1 MAQSKAAGRGSGK
14 RISPLGGAGLWLV
27 VFAMFG
33 AVLLPLV
40 SLDRAPRSRLQP
52 RSATL
57 ESRCYRHNRVEKR
70 FARKMNKARRRSGRR
85 RLSLDP
91 EASKVAMTH
100 TRSMF
105 RRATLFHSPHSQL
118 GRRVTRWSVLGENI
132 GVGGGVKSLHKA
144 FMASQLHRANIL
156 YSRFRHVGVG
166 AAKKRGRLWVTVV
179 FESRRD
185 PGTRL
190 RMPRC

>member
-1 MAQSKAAGRGSGK
+1 VAQSKSTGRRVS
-14 RISPLGGAGLWLV
+14 RLGGTGIWLV
-27 VFAMFG
+27 VLAMFA
-33 AVLLPLV
+33 AVMLPLV
-40 SLDRAPRSRLQP
+40 SFDRSPRSRLES

-57 ESRCYRHNRVEKR
+57 ESRCYRHNRMERR
-70 FARKMNKARRRSGRR
+70 FARKMNKARRRTGRR

-105 RRATLFHSPHSQL
+105 RRATLFHSPHRQL
-118 GRRVTRWSVLGENI
+118 GRRVTRWTVLGENI

-144 FMASQLHRANIL
+144 FMASPLHRANVL
-156 YSRFRHVGVG
+156 YSRFRHFGVG
-166 AAKKRGRLWVTVV
+166 AAKRRGRLWVTVV